1 MQETVPRASTSMAM
15 TACSVTLATTSLT
28 AGKHPAASVLS
39 TGQHREMELSTSQ
52 SASVSSITQT
62 VTDLAGF
69 STSTLRVCANL
80 LVPKC
85 FEESVFGNMSLY
97 LGYRGPPDVPRTSAC
112 VQVFRCVPSVHE

>member
-1 MQETVPRASTSMAM
+1 MAM

-62 VTDLAGF
+62 VTDLAGC
-69 STSTLRVCANL
+69 STLTLRVCANL

-85 FEESVFGNMSLY
+85 FEESVFEYKLNTLNWSLY
-97 LGYRGPPDVPRTSAC
+97 LRYRGPPDVPRTGAC
-112 VQVFRCVPSVHE
+112 VQVFHCVPSVHE